1 MISEAHVEA
10 AIETIGVP
18 RHIALVRI
26 THWIIV
32 LSAIGLLVS
41 GIGILVG
48 HPRLYWGET
57 GSLATPS
64 LIDLPIPMIIGPSVW
79 YRPYHFFFAWI
90 LVLTGL
96 TYMVGSFITQH
107 FRKDLLPA
115 KADLRWNRM
124 VGVALEHLAG
134 KRPDADAAS
143 TYNVVQR
150 LTYLAVVFGLFPAFL
165 WTGLGMSF
173 GMTSVFPI
181 LATALGGHQ
190 SARTLHFVF
199 VTLLLLFVIVHIVM
213 IRLAGFWSSV
223 RAMITGYIPQG
234 RNLAPAPGDVDSTP
248 EAARYRAGAAPG
260 RLRGFD
266 TILSGNDEGSTNK
279 ILARRTFVT
288 GGLATAAGASGL
300 GAAVY
305 FGRRHGLIPPDHAGI
320 IGVGETL
327 TYATQ
332 RLLTS
337 GHSLAREFKR
347 SDISKI
353 APVNGPHP
361 KDEHYR
367 SLLADGFRD

>member
-10 AIETIGVP
+10 AIETIPVP

-32 LSAIGLLVS
+32 LSVIGLLVS

-96 TYMVGSFITQH
+96 TYTVGSFITEH
-107 FRKDLLPA
+107 FRRDLLPA

-124 VGVALEHLAG
+124 VGIALEHLQY
-134 KRPDADAAS
+134 RPHVATAS

-150 LTYLAVVFGLFPAFL
+150 LTYLAVAFLLFPAFL

-190 SARTLHFVF
+190 SARTLHFVC
-199 VTLLLLFVIVHIVM
+199 VVLLLLFVVVHILM
-213 IRLAGFWSSV
+213 IYLAGFWRSV
-223 RAMITGYIPQG
+223 RAMITGYVPQG
-234 RNLAPAPGDVDSTP
+234 
-248 EAARYRAGAAPG
+248 G
-260 RLRGFD
+260 RSR
-266 TILSGNDEGSTNK
+266 
-279 ILARRTFVT
+279 
-288 GGLATAAGASGL
+288 
-300 GAAVY
+300 
-305 FGRRHGLIPPDHAGI
+305 
-320 IGVGETL
+320 
-327 TYATQ
+327 
-332 RLLTS
+332 
-337 GHSLAREFKR
+337 
-347 SDISKI
+347 
-353 APVNGPHP
+353 
-361 KDEHYR
+361 
-367 SLLADGFRD
+367 

>member
-10 AIETIGVP
+10 AIETIPMP

-32 LSAIGLLVS
+32 LSVIGLLVS

-96 TYMVGSFITQH
+96 TYTVGSFITEH
-107 FRKDLLPA
+107 FRRDLLPA

-124 VGVALEHLAG
+124 VGIALEHLQY
-134 KRPDADAAS
+134 RPHVATAS

-150 LTYLAVVFGLFPAFL
+150 LTYLAVAFLLFPAFL

-181 LATALGGHQ
+181 LATGLGGHQ
-190 SARTLHFVF
+190 SARTLHFVC
-199 VTLLLLFVIVHIVM
+199 VVLLLLFVIVHILM
-213 IRLAGFWSSV
+213 IYLAGFWRTV
-223 RAMITGYIPQG
+223 RAMITGYVPQG
-234 RNLAPAPGDVDSTP
+234 
-248 EAARYRAGAAPG
+248 G
-260 RLRGFD
+260 RSR
-266 TILSGNDEGSTNK
+266 
-279 ILARRTFVT
+279 
-288 GGLATAAGASGL
+288 
-300 GAAVY
+300 
-305 FGRRHGLIPPDHAGI
+305 
-320 IGVGETL
+320 
-327 TYATQ
+327 
-332 RLLTS
+332 
-337 GHSLAREFKR
+337 
-347 SDISKI
+347 
-353 APVNGPHP
+353 
-361 KDEHYR
+361 
-367 SLLADGFRD
+367 

>member
-1 MISEAHVEA
+1 MISEARVEA
-10 AIETIGVP
+10 AIETIPVP

-32 LSAIGLLVS
+32 LSVVGLLVS

-64 LIDLPIPMIIGPSVW
+64 LIDLPIPLIIGPSVW

-115 KADLRWNRM
+115 KAELRWNRV
-124 VGVALEHLAG
+124 VGVALEHFAAKRKRDSAQPQDLA
-134 KRPDADAAS
+134 RPDAAAS

-190 SARTLHFVF
+190 SARTLHFVC
-199 VTLLLLFVIVHIVM
+199 VVVLLLFVMVHILM
-213 IRLAGFWSSV
+213 IYLAGFSRTV
-223 RAMITGYIPQG
+223 RAMITGYVPQG
-234 RNLAPAPGDVDSTP
+234 GR
-248 EAARYRAGAAPG
+248 AR
-260 RLRGFD
+260 
-266 TILSGNDEGSTNK
+266 
-279 ILARRTFVT
+279 
-288 GGLATAAGASGL
+288 
-300 GAAVY
+300 
-305 FGRRHGLIPPDHAGI
+305 
-320 IGVGETL
+320 
-327 TYATQ
+327 
-332 RLLTS
+332 
-337 GHSLAREFKR
+337 
-347 SDISKI
+347 
-353 APVNGPHP
+353 
-361 KDEHYR
+361 
-367 SLLADGFRD
+367 

>member
-10 AIETIGVP
+10 AIETRPAP
-18 RHIALVRI
+18 RHSSLVRI

-32 LSAIGLLVS
+32 LSVAGLLVS

-64 LIDLPIPMIIGPSVW
+64 LINLPIPFIIGPSVW

-96 TYMVGSFITQH
+96 TYMAGSFITQH

-124 VGVALEHLAG
+124 VKVSLQHLAA
-134 KRPDADAAS
+134 DADSAS

-173 GMTSVFPI
+173 GMTSAFPI

-190 SARTLHFVF
+190 SARTLHFVC
-199 VTLLLLFVIVHIVM
+199 VVLLLLFVVVHILM
-213 IRLAGFWSSV
+213 IYLAGFWRSV
-223 RAMITGYIPQG
+223 RAMITGYVPQG
-234 RNLAPAPGDVDSTP
+234 GR
-248 EAARYRAGAAPG
+248 AR
-260 RLRGFD
+260 
-266 TILSGNDEGSTNK
+266 
-279 ILARRTFVT
+279 
-288 GGLATAAGASGL
+288 
-300 GAAVY
+300 
-305 FGRRHGLIPPDHAGI
+305 
-320 IGVGETL
+320 
-327 TYATQ
+327 
-332 RLLTS
+332 
-337 GHSLAREFKR
+337 
-347 SDISKI
+347 
-353 APVNGPHP
+353 
-361 KDEHYR
+361 
-367 SLLADGFRD
+367 